1 MDSHDLIKK
10 ASQYKVGLD
19 DLPTRRSDMDEKKS
33 GLSRDHPK
41 LEPDDDIWIS
51 IYTTKPKASLA
62 NPFSFLSN
70 FALCPFNN
78 FWEA

>member
-1 MDSHDLIKK
+1 
-10 ASQYKVGLD
+10 
-19 DLPTRRSDMDEKKS
+19 MDEKKS
-33 GLSRDHPK
+33 GLSRDHAK

-51 IYTTKPKASLA
+51 IYTTKPRASLA